1 MKKLSLSLL
10 LLAATVLTSAVQA
23 QVINGDLNHNDN
35 LDVEDVTLLIDGYL
49 TGETETVSPAVD
61 PFMEDNSRIV
71 GTWYQTKTNY
81 TTYNADGTFGNMG
94 MEGYTYKFLPFQGR
108 ILTFTPDGQ
117 MQDATVLYL
126 TDEVMYLRF
135 AQNPY
140 GYNVY
145 YRTLPPQPV
154 NRITLSET
162 QVGMKVDESVQLTAV
177 VYPSDADNTEVVWS
191 SSDENVV
198 TVDKGYV
205 KAVGEGVATITCTA
219 ADGSGVQDVC
229 FVTVFSKT
237 SNNGYEYV
245 DLGLPSGL
253 KWATM
258 NVGANAPEG
267 YGDYFAWGETE
278 PKDYYDWSTYKWCN
292 GSENT
297 LTKYCTSS
305 NYGTVDN
312 KTTLDLEDDAAHAN
326 WGGAWRMPTFDE
338 FVELWTKC
346 TWEWTSLN
354 GVYGR
359 KVTGPNGNSIFL
371 PAAGCR
377 HGSSLDYAGSYGYY
391 WSSSLYTDDPLY
403 GWYLS
408 FNSSNFG
415 MSSRNRCYG
424 RSVRAVCQ

>member
-1 MKKLSLSLL
+1 MKNLCLSLL
-10 LLAATVLTSAVQA
+10 LLAATVLSSTVQA
-23 QVINGDLNHNDN
+23 QVINGDLNHNQD

-162 QVGMKVDESVQLTAV
+162 QVGMKVDETVQLTAV

-219 ADGSGVQDVC
+219 ADGSGVQATC
-229 FVTVFSKT
+229 SVTVT
-237 SNNGYEYV
+237 DHEYV
-245 DLGLPSGL
+245 DLGLSV

-258 NVGANAPEG
+258 NVGANAPEE
-267 YGDYFAWGETE
+267 YGDYFAWGETNS
-278 PKDYYDWSTYKWCN
+278 KTDYSWENYKWCN
-292 GSENT
+292 GSET
-297 LTKYCTSS
+297 TMTKYCTDSD
-305 NYGTVDN
+305 YGTVDN
-312 KTTLDLEDDAAHAN
+312 RTTLELSDDAARAN
-326 WGGAWRMPTFDE
+326 WGGTWRIPTHDE
-338 FVELWTKC
+338 FTELRTKC

-354 GVYGR
+354 GVNGR

-371 PAAGCR
+371 PAAGYR
-377 HGSSLDYAGSYGYY
+377 DDSSLDNAGSSGSY
-391 WSSSLYTDDPLY
+391 WSSSLSTDDPLY
-403 GWYLS
+403 GWYLYFLRS
-408 FNSSNFG
+408 SDFN
-415 MSSRNRCYG
+415 MDYHSRFDG

>member
-1 MKKLSLSLL
+1 MKNLCLSLL
-10 LLAATVLTSAVQA
+10 LLAATVLSSTVQA
-23 QVINGDLNHNDN
+23 QVINGDLNHNQD

-162 QVGMKVDESVQLTAV
+162 QVGMNVGETVQLTAV

-219 ADGSGVQDVC
+219 ADGSGVQAIC
-229 FVTVFSKT
+229 SVTVA
-237 SNNGYEYV
+237 NHEHV
-245 DLGLPSGL
+245 DLGLSV

-278 PKDYYDWSTYKWCN
+278 PKDNYNLSTYKWCK
-292 GSENT
+292 GSQT
-297 LTKYCTSS
+297 TMTKYCTKSD
-305 NYGTVDN
+305 YGTVDN
-312 KTTLDLEDDAAHAN
+312 KTVLDLEDDAARAN
-326 WGGAWRMPTFDE
+326 WGGTWRMPTVDE
-338 FVELWTKC
+338 IKELVKNCSWKWT
-346 TWEWTSLN
+346 TQN
-354 GVYGR
+354 GVYGYE
-359 KVTGPNGNSIFL
+359 VTGPNGNSIFL
-371 PAAGCR
+371 PAAGYR
-377 HGSSLDYAGSYGYY
+377 LFDSLYSAGDYGYY
-391 WSSSLYTDDPLY
+391 WSSSLSPYYDGNTYGLDFDSDGTDWSY
-403 GWYLS
+403 GYR
-408 FNSSNFG
+408 SSG
-415 MSSRNRCYG
+415 H
-424 RSVRAVCQ
+424 SVRAVCP

>member
-1 MKKLSLSLL
+1 MKNLCLSLL
-10 LLAATVLTSAVQA
+10 LLAATVLSSTVQA
-23 QVINGDLNHNDN
+23 QVINGDLNHNQD

-162 QVGMKVDESVQLTAV
+162 QVGMKVDETVQLTAV

-219 ADGSGVQDVC
+219 ADGSGVQATC
-229 FVTVFSKT
+229 SVTVT
-237 SNNGYEYV
+237 DHEYV
-245 DLGLPSGL
+245 DLGLSV

-258 NVGANAPEG
+258 NVGANAPEE
-267 YGDYFAWGETE
+267 YGDYFAWGETNS
-278 PKDYYDWSTYKWCN
+278 KTDYSWENYKWCN
-292 GSENT
+292 GSET
-297 LTKYCTSS
+297 TMTKYCTDSD
-305 NYGTVDN
+305 YGTVDN
-312 KTTLDLEDDAAHAN
+312 RTTLELSDDAARAN
-326 WGGAWRMPTFDE
+326 WGGTWRIPTRDE
-338 FVELWTKC
+338 FTELRTKC

-354 GVYGR
+354 GVNGR

-371 PAAGCR
+371 PAAGYR
-377 HGSSLDYAGSYGYY
+377 DDSSLDNAGSSGSY
-391 WSSSLYTDDPLY
+391 WSSSLSTDDPLY
-403 GWYLS
+403 GWYLYFLRS
-408 FNSSNFG
+408 SDFN
-415 MSSRNRCYG
+415 MDYHSRFDG

>member
-1 MKKLSLSLL
+1 MKKIFSTLL
-10 LLAATVLTSAVQA
+10 LLAAIVLSSTAQA

-49 TGETETVSPAVD
+49 TGEKETITTAVD

-162 QVGMKVDESVQLTAV
+162 QVGMKVDESVQLTAI
-177 VYPSDADNTEVVWS
+177 VYPSDADNTDVVWI
-191 SSDENVV
+191 SSDESVV

-205 KAVGEGVATITCTA
+205 EAVGEGTATITCTA

-237 SNNGYEYV
+237 SNNGHEYV
-245 DLGLPSGL
+245 DLGLSV

-267 YGDYFAWGETE
+267 YGDYFAWGETK
-278 PKDYYDWSTYKWCN
+278 PKDYYDWSTYKWCE
-292 GSENT
+292 GSART
-297 LTKYCTSS
+297 MTKYCTKS
-305 NYGTVDN
+305 YFGTVDN
-312 KTTLDLEDDAAHAN
+312 KTVLEMSDDAARAN
-326 WGGAWRMPTFDE
+326 WGGTWRMPTIDE
-338 FVELWTKC
+338 IKELLDNC
-346 TWEWTSLN
+346 HWEWTTRNDVN
-354 GVYGR
+354 GF
-359 KVTGPNGNSIFL
+359 KVTGPNGASVFL
-371 PAAGCR
+371 PAAGYR
-377 HGSSLDYAGSYGYY
+377 WHDSLDNSGYGLY
-391 WSSSLYTDDPLY
+391 WSSSLYPSLDDDAY
-403 GWYLS
+403 YLS
-408 FNSSNFG
+408 FDSGGAYWNSNYY
-415 MSSRNRCYG
+415 RYG
-424 RSVRAVCQ
+424 GHSVRAVCP

>member
-1 MKKLSLSLL
+1 MKNLCLSLL
-10 LLAATVLTSAVQA
+10 LLAATVLSSTVQA
-23 QVINGDLNHNDN
+23 QVINGDLNHNQD

-71 GTWYQTKTNY
+71 GTWYLTKTNY

-162 QVGMKVDESVQLTAV
+162 QVGMKVGETVQLTAV

-219 ADGSGVQDVC
+219 ADGSGVQATC
-229 FVTVFSKT
+229 SVTVT
-237 SNNGYEYV
+237 DHEYV
-245 DLGLPSGL
+245 DLGLSV

-258 NVGANAPEG
+258 NVGANAPEE
-267 YGDYFAWGETE
+267 YGDYFAWGETNS
-278 PKDYYDWSTYKWCN
+278 KTDYSWENYKWCN
-292 GSENT
+292 GSET
-297 LTKYCTSS
+297 TMTKYCTDSD
-305 NYGTVDN
+305 YGTVDN
-312 KTTLDLEDDAAHAN
+312 RTTLELSDDAARAN
-326 WGGAWRMPTFDE
+326 WGGTWRIPTRDE
-338 FVELWTKC
+338 FTELRTKC

-354 GVYGR
+354 GVNGR

-371 PAAGCR
+371 PAAGYR
-377 HGSSLDYAGSYGYY
+377 DDSSLDNAGSSGSY
-391 WSSSLYTDDPLY
+391 WSSSLSTDDPLY
-403 GWYLS
+403 GWYLYFLRS
-408 FNSSNFG
+408 SDFN
-415 MSSRNRCYG
+415 MDYHSRFDG

>member
-1 MKKLSLSLL
+1 MKNLCLSLL
-10 LLAATVLTSAVQA
+10 LLAATVLSSTVQA
-23 QVINGDLNHNDN
+23 QVINGDLNHNQD

-71 GTWYQTKTNY
+71 GTWYLTKTNY
-81 TTYNADGTFGNMG
+81 ITYNADGTFGNMG

-162 QVGMKVDESVQLTAV
+162 QVGMKVGETVQLTAV

-219 ADGSGVQDVC
+219 ADGSGVQATC
-229 FVTVFSKT
+229 SVTVT
-237 SNNGYEYV
+237 DHEYV
-245 DLGLPSGL
+245 DLGLSV

-258 NVGANAPEG
+258 NVGANAPEE
-267 YGDYFAWGETE
+267 YGDYFAWGETNS
-278 PKDYYDWSTYKWCN
+278 KTDYSWENYKWCN
-292 GSENT
+292 GSET
-297 LTKYCTSS
+297 TMTKYCTDSD
-305 NYGTVDN
+305 YGTVDN
-312 KTTLDLEDDAAHAN
+312 RTTLELSDDAARAN
-326 WGGAWRMPTFDE
+326 WGGTWRIPTRDE
-338 FVELWTKC
+338 FTELRTKC

-354 GVYGR
+354 GVNGR

-371 PAAGCR
+371 PAAGYR
-377 HGSSLDYAGSYGYY
+377 DDSSLDNAGSSGSY
-391 WSSSLYTDDPLY
+391 WSSSLSTDDPLY
-403 GWYLS
+403 GWYLYFLRS
-408 FNSSNFG
+408 SDFN
-415 MSSRNRCYG
+415 MDYHSRFDG

>member
-1 MKKLSLSLL
+1 MKKIFSTLL
-10 LLAATVLTSAVQA
+10 LLAAIVLNSAAQA

-117 MQDATVLYL
+117 MQDASVLYL

-205 KAVGEGVATITCTA
+205 EAVGVGTATITCTA
-219 ADGSGVQDVC
+219 ADGSGVQATC
-229 FVTVFSKT
+229 SVTVT
-237 SNNGYEYV
+237 DHEYV
-245 DLGLPSGL
+245 DLGLSV

-278 PKDYYDWSTYKWCN
+278 PKDYYNWSTYKWCK
-292 GSENT
+292 GSYNT
-297 LTKYCTSS
+297 MTKYCTDSDFGS
-305 NYGTVDN
+305 VDN
-312 KTTLDLEDDAAHAN
+312 KTTLELSDDAAHAN
-326 WGGAWRMPTFDE
+326 WGGTWRMPTVDE
-338 FVELWTKC
+338 IKELKEKC
-346 TWEWTSLN
+346 NLEWTTQSGVN
-354 GVYGR
+354 GL

-371 PAAGCR
+371 PAAGDR
-377 HGSSLDYAGSYGYY
+377 WYDDLYNAGNYGLY
-391 WSSSLYTDDPLY
+391 WSSSLYPSLDDGAYRLY
-403 GWYLS
+403 FDSGGPDWDGNYR
-408 FNSSNFG
+408 G
-415 MSSRNRCYG
+415 DG
-424 RSVRAVCQ
+424 QSVRAVCP

>member
-1 MKKLSLSLL
+1 MKNLCLSLL
-10 LLAATVLTSAVQA
+10 LLAATVLSSTVQA
-23 QVINGDLNHNDN
+23 QVINGDLNHNQD

-71 GTWYQTKTNY
+71 GTWYLTKTNY

-162 QVGMKVDESVQLTAV
+162 QVGMKVDETVQLTAV

-219 ADGSGVQDVC
+219 ADGSGVQATC
-229 FVTVFSKT
+229 SVTVT
-237 SNNGYEYV
+237 DHEYV
-245 DLGLPSGL
+245 DLGLSV

-258 NVGANAPEG
+258 NVGANAPEE
-267 YGDYFAWGETE
+267 YGDYFAWGETNS
-278 PKDYYDWSTYKWCN
+278 KTDYSWENYKWCN
-292 GSENT
+292 GSET
-297 LTKYCTSS
+297 TMTKYCTDSD
-305 NYGTVDN
+305 YGTVDN
-312 KTTLDLEDDAAHAN
+312 RTTLELSDDAARAN
-326 WGGAWRMPTFDE
+326 WGGTWRIPTRDE
-338 FVELWTKC
+338 FTELRTKC

-354 GVYGR
+354 GVNGR

-371 PAAGCR
+371 PAAGYR
-377 HGSSLDYAGSYGYY
+377 DDSSLDNAGSSGSY
-391 WSSSLYTDDPLY
+391 WSSSLSTDDPLY
-403 GWYLS
+403 GWYLYFLRS
-408 FNSSNFG
+408 SDFN
-415 MSSRNRCYG
+415 MDYHSRFDG

>member
-1 MKKLSLSLL
+1 MKKIFSTLL
-10 LLAATVLTSAVQA
+10 LLVAIVLSSTAQA

-49 TGETETVSPAVD
+49 TGEKETITTAVD

-135 AQNPY
+135 AQTPFSH
-140 GYNVY
+140 NVY
-145 YRTLPPQPV
+145 YRTQPPQPV
-154 NRITLSET
+154 NRIALSQT
-162 QVGMKVDESVQLTAV
+162 QVGMKVDETVQLTAV

-205 KAVGEGVATITCTA
+205 KAVGEGTATITCTA

-237 SNNGYEYV
+237 YNNGHEYV
-245 DLGLPSGL
+245 DLGLSV

-267 YGDYFAWGETE
+267 YGDYFAWGETK

-292 GSENT
+292 GSVT
-297 LTKYCTSS
+297 TMTKYCTTSY
-305 NYGTVDN
+305 YGTVDY
-312 KTTLDLEDDAAHAN
+312 KTVLELSDDAARAN
-326 WGGAWRMPTFDE
+326 WGGTWRMPTIDE
-338 FVELWTKC
+338 IKELLDNC
-346 TWEWTSLN
+346 HWEWTTRNDVN
-354 GVYGR
+354 GF
-359 KVTGPNGNSIFL
+359 KVTGPNGASVFL
-371 PAAGCR
+371 PAAGSR
-377 HGSSLDYAGSYGYY
+377 WLGDLDNSGYGYY
-391 WSSSLYTDDPLY
+391 WSSSLGPNLDYYAYYLY
-403 GWYLS
+403 
-408 FNSSNFG
+408 FG
-415 MSSRNRCYG
+415 SDGSRWDYYKRGSG
-424 RSVRAVCQ
+424 RSVRAVCP

>member
-1 MKKLSLSLL
+1 MKKIFSTLL

-71 GTWYQTKTNY
+71 GTWYQSKTNY

-205 KAVGEGVATITCTA
+205 EAVGVATATITCTA
-219 ADGSGVQDVC
+219 ADGSGVQATC
-229 FVTVFSKT
+229 SVTVT
-237 SNNGYEYV
+237 DHEYV
-245 DLGLPSGL
+245 DLGLSV

-278 PKDYYDWSTYKWCN
+278 PKDYYNWSTYKWCK
-292 GSENT
+292 GSYNT
-297 LTKYCTSS
+297 MTKYCTDSD
-305 NYGTVDN
+305 YGTVDN
-312 KTTLDLEDDAAHAN
+312 KTTLELSDDAAHAN
-326 WGGAWRMPTFDE
+326 WGGTWRMPTVDE
-338 FVELWTKC
+338 IKELKEKC
-346 TWEWTSLN
+346 NLEWTTQSGVN
-354 GVYGR
+354 GL

-371 PAAGCR
+371 PAAGDR
-377 HGSSLDYAGSYGYY
+377 WYDDLYNAGNYGLY
-391 WSSSLYTDDPLY
+391 WSSSLYPSLDDGAYRLY
-403 GWYLS
+403 FDSGGPDWDGNYR
-408 FNSSNFG
+408 G
-415 MSSRNRCYG
+415 DG
-424 RSVRAVCQ
+424 QSVRAVCP

>member
-1 MKKLSLSLL
+1 MKNLCLSLL
-10 LLAATVLTSAVQA
+10 LLAATVLSSTVQA
-23 QVINGDLNHNDN
+23 QVINGDLNHNQD

-71 GTWYQTKTNY
+71 GTWYLTKTNY
-81 TTYNADGTFGNMG
+81 ITYNADGTFGNMG

-162 QVGMKVDESVQLTAV
+162 QVGMNVGETVQLTAV

-219 ADGSGVQDVC
+219 ADGSGVQATC
-229 FVTVFSKT
+229 SVTVT
-237 SNNGYEYV
+237 DHEYV
-245 DLGLPSGL
+245 DLGLSV

-258 NVGANAPEG
+258 NVGANAPEE
-267 YGDYFAWGETE
+267 YGDYFAWGETNS
-278 PKDYYDWSTYKWCN
+278 KTDYSWENYKWCN
-292 GSENT
+292 GSET
-297 LTKYCTSS
+297 TMTKYCTDSD
-305 NYGTVDN
+305 YGTVDN
-312 KTTLDLEDDAAHAN
+312 RTTLELSDDAARAN
-326 WGGAWRMPTFDE
+326 WGGTWRIPTRDE
-338 FVELWTKC
+338 FTELRTKC

-354 GVYGR
+354 GVNGR

-371 PAAGCR
+371 PAAGYR
-377 HGSSLDYAGSYGYY
+377 DDSSLDNAGSSGSY
-391 WSSSLYTDDPLY
+391 WSSSLSTDDPLY
-403 GWYLS
+403 GWYLYFLRS
-408 FNSSNFG
+408 SDFN
-415 MSSRNRCYG
+415 MDYHSRFDG